1 MFWYF
6 PLLLEDSNNLA
17 GFAYNAAID
26 FTGGD
31 WILVGIVVLIGLGL
45 LLAMSGVR
53 SGGVVAIGAA
63 FIFLLSLFYPGFIF
77 LFWIA
82 FIIAI
87 FVLVNAIRKKMQG
100 Q

>member
-1 MFWYF
+1 MFL
-6 PLLLEDSNNLA
+6 PILVTDANTLA
-17 GFAYNAAID
+17 GLVYNYAIEV
-26 FTGGD
+26 TGGD
-31 WILVGIVVLIGLGL
+31 WLFVGIITLVLLAL
-45 LLAMSGVR
+45 VLAMSGVR

-63 FIFLLSLFYPGFIF
+63 FIFMLSLFNPAFIF

-82 FIIAI
+82 FIIAV